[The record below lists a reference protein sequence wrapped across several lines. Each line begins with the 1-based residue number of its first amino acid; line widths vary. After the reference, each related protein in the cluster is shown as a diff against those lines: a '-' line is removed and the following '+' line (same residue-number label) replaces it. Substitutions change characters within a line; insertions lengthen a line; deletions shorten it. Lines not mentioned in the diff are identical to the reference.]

1 LLPFYCLNQNEI
13 TAPSTAQRTI
23 DITSCIDILSD
34 SLTHHTTMTDYYG
47 RPLRGTGPAQ
57 DGYFDDAS
65 MYYAAES
72 RDRPSLRRADS
83 SSTPRR
89 SPTTNHDKITSA
101 PAPENPA
108 ASDGVSPEIIAAIT
122 KKVKEER
129 T

>member
-1 LLPFYCLNQNEI
+1 
-13 TAPSTAQRTI
+13 
-23 DITSCIDILSD
+23 
-34 SLTHHTTMTDYYG
+34 MTDYYG
-47 RPLRGTGPAQ
+47 RPLRGTGGSAQ

-89 SPTTNHDKITSA
+89 SPTTKNDKMSSA
-101 PAPENPA
+101 SAPENPA
-108 ASDGVSPEIIAAIT
+108 APDGVSPDLIAAIT

-129 T
+129 M